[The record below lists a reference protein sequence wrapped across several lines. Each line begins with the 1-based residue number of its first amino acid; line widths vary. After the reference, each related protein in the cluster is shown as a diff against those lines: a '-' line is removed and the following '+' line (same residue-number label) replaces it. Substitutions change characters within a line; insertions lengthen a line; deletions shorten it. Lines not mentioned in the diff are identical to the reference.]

1 MIATKSAAA
10 RSPLMKK
17 YSANKHHTLSE
28 LNITPLL
35 DLAFVLLVIFILTTA
50 PPVTDMDI
58 ALPSAANV
66 NPKDA
71 ARKAYY
77 VSINNVGKVSLN
89 GVDMNEDQLLL
100 TLVEFRKS
108 DPDLNVVLRADSA
121 IDYQRVVN
129 VLDVLIAA
137 NVAKVGLATETAKAS
152 N

>member
-1 MIATKSAAA
+1 
-10 RSPLMKK
+10 MKK
-17 YSANKHHTLSE
+17 YSANKHHTLNE

-71 ARKAYY
+71 ARKAFY
-77 VSINNVGKVSLN
+77 VSINNMGKVSLN
-89 GVDMNEDQLLL
+89 SVEMDEDQLLR
-100 TLVEFRKS
+100 TLVEFRKT
-108 DPDLNVVLRADSA
+108 DPDLNVVLRAHSV
-121 IDYQRVVN
+121 IDYQRVIN

-137 NVAKVGLATETAKAS
+137 NVTKVGLATESAKKEDK
-152 N
+152 

>member
-1 MIATKSAAA
+1 
-10 RSPLMKK
+10 MKK

-58 ALPSAANV
+58 ALPSAASTT
-66 NPKDA
+66 PKDA
-71 ARKAYY
+71 ARKAFY
-77 VSINNVGKVSLN
+77 VSINNKGEVSLN
-89 GVDMNEDQLLL
+89 SVPMNEDQLLRA
-100 TLVEFRKS
+100 LVEFRKA

-137 NVAKVGLATETAKAS
+137 NVAKVGLATDTKVVNTETKAAK
-152 N
+152 

>member
-1 MIATKSAAA
+1 
-10 RSPLMKK
+10 MKK
-17 YSANKHHTLSE
+17 YSASNHHTLNE

-35 DLAFVLLVIFILTTA
+35 DLCFVLLVIFILTTA

-58 ALPSAANV
+58 ALPTAANV

-71 ARKAYY
+71 ARKAFY
-77 VSINNVGKVSLN
+77 VSINQAGKVSLN
-89 GVDMNEDQLLL
+89 NVEMNEDQLLRS
-100 TLVEFRKS
+100 LVEFRKN

-137 NVAKVGLATETAKAS
+137 NVAKVGLATENSKPAQ
-152 N
+152 

>member
-1 MIATKSAAA
+1 
-10 RSPLMKK
+10 
-17 YSANKHHTLSE
+17 
-28 LNITPLL
+28 
-35 DLAFVLLVIFILTTA
+35 
-50 PPVTDMDI
+50 MDI

-71 ARKAYY
+71 ARKAFY
-77 VSINNVGKVSLN
+77 VSINNLGKVSLN
-89 GVDMNEDQLLL
+89 SVEMNEDQLLR

-137 NVAKVGLATETAKAS
+137 NVSKVGLATESAKKDK
-152 N
+152 

>member
-1 MIATKSAAA
+1 
-10 RSPLMKK
+10 MKK
-17 YSANKHHTLSE
+17 YSANKHHELNE

-58 ALPSAANV
+58 ALPTAANV

-77 VSINNVGKVSLN
+77 VSINGVGKVSLN
-89 GVDMNEDQLLL
+89 SVEMNEDQLLV
-100 TLVEFRKS
+100 TLVEF
-108 DPDLNVVLRADSA
+108 RADSA

-137 NVAKVGLATETAKAS
+137 NVSKVGLATESSKPAS
-152 N
+152 PN

>member
-1 MIATKSAAA
+1 
-10 RSPLMKK
+10 MKK

-58 ALPSAANV
+58 ALPSASNV

-71 ARKAYY
+71 ARKAFY
-77 VSINNVGKVSLN
+77 VSINNKGEVSLN
-89 GVDMNEDQLLL
+89 SVIMNEDQLLR

-108 DPDLNVVLRADSA
+108 DPDLNVVLRAHSV
-121 IDYQRVVN
+121 IDYQRVIN

-137 NVAKVGLATETAKAS
+137 NVTKVGLATESAKKEQ
-152 N
+152 

>member
-1 MIATKSAAA
+1 
-10 RSPLMKK
+10 MKK

-89 GVDMNEDQLLL
+89 SVEMNEDQLLT
-100 TLVEFRKS
+100 TLVQFRKE
-108 DPDLNVVLRADSA
+108 DPDLNVVVRADA
-121 IDYQRVVN
+121 GIEFQRVVN
-129 VLDVLIAA
+129 VLDVLISA
-137 NVAKVGLATETAKAS
+137 NVAKFGLATETARAAK
-152 N
+152 

>member
-1 MIATKSAAA
+1 
-10 RSPLMKK
+10 MKK
-17 YSANKHHTLSE
+17 YSANKHHTLNE

-58 ALPSAANV
+58 ALPSASNV

-71 ARKAYY
+71 ARKAQYIT
-77 VSINNVGKVSLN
+77 INNKGQVSLN
-89 GVDMNEDQLLL
+89 SVDMNEEQLLR
-100 TLVEFRKS
+100 TLVAIRKD
-108 DPDLNVVLRADSA
+108 DPDVSVVLRAHSV

-137 NVAKVGLATETAKAS
+137 NVTKVGLATEAVKADKDK
-152 N
+152 

>member
-1 MIATKSAAA
+1 MRRFSQRNA
-10 RSPLMKK
+10 LV
-17 YSANKHHTLSE
+17 TLSDI
-28 LNITPLL
+28 NITPLL

-58 ALPSAANV
+58 ALPTASNV

-71 ARKAYY
+71 ARKAFY
-77 VSINNVGKVSLN
+77 VSINQVGKVSLN
-89 GVDMNEDQLLL
+89 SVEMTEDQLLRS
-100 TLVEFRKS
+100 LVEFRKN

-137 NVAKVGLATETAKAS
+137 NVAKVGLATENSKPAP
-152 N
+152 